1 MQMFIKIENY
11 DETEPDICN
20 YLPGNLFAG
29 YFCFSE
35 RNSTPATP

>member
-1 MQMFIKIENY
+1 MNMKIAKD
-11 DETEPDICN
+11 DETKPDMCN

-35 RNSTPATP
+35 RNSTPVTP